1 MGVCVEKAVVHNLLD
16 KIIHIFAADFIKVVA
31 ACKKFFLMVD
41 GNTVDVFHN
50 KDTGCGIF
58 SVKNG
63 RFYKCYIFIF
73 PGKFFHVGGFCQE
86 IHLFLGDAPQL
97 FQHKIQ
103 IYCFLDAYRGKELH
117 RLLHQADIA
126 GHDLVDALSLNLYHN
141 FFAGFQ
147 DSAVYLGDR
156 G

>member
-1 MGVCVEKAVVHNLLD
+1 
-16 KIIHIFAADFIKVVA
+16 
-31 ACKKFFLMVD
+31 MVD
-41 GNTVDVFHN
+41 GNTIDVFHN
-50 KDTGCGIF
+50 KDTGCGILP
-58 SVKNG
+58 VKNR
-63 RFYKCYIFIF
+63 RFHKCHIFIF
-73 PGKFFHVGGFCQE
+73 SGKFFHIGCFRQE

-103 IYCFLDAYRGKELH
+103 IYRFLDAYRGKELH
-117 RLLHQADIA
+117 CLFHQADIP

-147 DSAVYLGDR
+147 DGAVYLGDR